1 MCTGLE
7 GEASVD
13 ISAHVWY
20 HKDETAPTGEV
31 KADTQQS
38 AMAEAWEGAGTI
50 GQKED
55 IKSILRAVITT
66 RTKDDTWAKFTL
78 TVKQARPDVR
88 WHRIEIKHLSKEK
101 NQPLG

>member
-13 ISAHVWY
+13 ISAHEWY

-38 AMAEAWEGAGTI
+38 AMAEAWGELVLLDKRKI
-50 GQKED
+50 
-55 IKSILRAVITT
+55 
-66 RTKDDTWAKFTL
+66 
-78 TVKQARPDVR
+78 
-88 WHRIEIKHLSKEK
+88 SKAF
-101 NQPLG
+101 